1 MDDAEV
7 RTGKTEIDQTKME
20 YINFVYNEEITY
32 WKKAALARV
41 LNESEEKELVDL
53 VGNTYA
59 LETGVFLYMW
69 RLYFILWKSRY
80 RIKHWS
86 GFESLQ

>member
-59 LETGVFLYMW
+59 LETGVFLYM
-69 RLYFILWKSRY
+69 
-80 RIKHWS
+80 
-86 GFESLQ
+86 